1 MYLKQTESIK
11 NKMIDKNGVSSKNQ
25 IEINTKTNMNSYII
39 SEFDREIN
47 NNAFS
52 GFIPSSYTEKKHK
65 NPNFSNS
72 FVTQNGNMKIIDDA

>member
-11 NKMIDKNGVSSKNQ
+11 NKMIDKSGISSKNQ

-39 SEFDREIN
+39 SEFERESSN
-47 NNAFS
+47 YVFT
-52 GFIPSSYTEKKHK
+52 GFVPSTYTEKKHK

-72 FVTQNGNMKIIDDA
+72 FLTQNGNMNIIDDA